1 MAEITVSTRKYDVDL
16 ARLLAARLDQ
26 CGCAYALKAESGSVR
41 VLLKSRAGLEAL
53 ADALSLILCRDLQ
66 YFEIARMADALPLPL
81 IEKQR
86 VLKEALGV
94 SRAAEDLSTVRERL
108 HGYLLSASQINLE
121 GYLTFRL
128 RDMLALWEAA
138 LERAAAE
145 QMLDREY
152 LELMGLLSQIARDP
166 SSSVGNVAICIK
178 PDGSLTLTDESDA
191 CIEYVDCSEDGILS
205 LLIGM
210 SPKSLTV
217 YDISGGSGRRL
228 TEAIARV
235 FAGRVRIYR

>member
-1 MAEITVSTRKYDVDL
+1 MAEIAVSTRKYDMQL
-16 ARLLAARLDQ
+16 ERLLSARLDQ
-26 CGCAYALKAESGSVR
+26 CGCAYALRPEAGGVR
-41 VLLKSRAGLEAL
+41 VLLKSCAGLESL
-53 ADALSLILCRDLQ
+53 ADALSLIICYDLQ
-66 YFEIARMADALPLPL
+66 YLEIARMADALPLPL
-81 IEKQR
+81 KEKQHALR
-86 VLKEALGV
+86 EAL
-94 SRAAEDLSTVRERL
+94 RMCHQMEDAGCVREGL
-108 HGYLLSASQINLE
+108 HAYLAETPRINLE
-121 GYLTFRL
+121 GYLQFRL
-128 RDMLALWEAA
+128 RDMLARWEAA

-152 LELMGLLSQIARDP
+152 LELMGVLAEIAGCRP
-166 SSSVGNVAICIK
+166 PAVGDVAICIK

-191 CIEYVDCSEDGILS
+191 CIEYVDCSEDGIIS